1 MADRNQLAQEKAETL
16 KEVEKISSE
25 YKVQLEE
32 LNKTTKVKLE
42 PLEKKIVDINN
53 QILAS
58 VDEEAGVLSVGEA
71 CPANA

>member
-1 MADRNQLAQEKAETL
+1 MADRNQLAQEKAEIL
-16 KEVEKISSE
+16 KQVEEISSE

-32 LNKTTKVKLE
+32 LNKATKVKLE

-58 VDEEAGVLSVGEA
+58 VDEEAGVASLGEA